1 MKKALETVERRIAH
15 IEGQN
20 AQDEVIGQ
28 IIGEGQADG
37 VEIREA
43 AMVSIVDK
51 LQVYYDD
58 EILGTLVDLVNDN
71 EEDEYYLNLH
81 GAQT

>member
-1 MKKALETVERRIAH
+1 
-15 IEGQN
+15 
-20 AQDEVIGQ
+20 VIGQ
-28 IIGEGQADG
+28 IIGEAQVEG
-37 VEIREA
+37 VEAREA

-81 GAQT
+81 GAQTQGLASLLKINPSPRR

>member
-1 MKKALETVERRIAH
+1 MGETP
-15 IEGQN
+15 
-20 AQDEVIGQ
+20 
-28 IIGEGQADG
+28 ADG
-37 VEIREA
+37 VEAREA

-81 GAQT
+81 GAQTQGLAALLKIAPSPRR